1 MISRRQIL
9 SRAGMGIGSLALASL
24 LSDQKLLAAES
35 LASPH
40 FNPTAKSVILLFMGG
55 GVSHVYT
62 FDPKPALSKLDSQP
76 CPESISK
83 NIPAM
88 HRVQL
93 KSLFGSPWKFKQYG
107 QCGMPISELFPN
119 VA

>member
-1 MISRRQIL
+1 MITRRQML

-24 LSDQKLLAAES
+24 MSEEKVLAADS
-35 LASPH
+35 LSSPH
-40 FNPTAKSVILLFMGG
+40 FNPKAKSVIVLFMGG
-55 GVSHVYT
+55 GVSHVDT
-62 FDPKPALSKLDSQP
+62 FDPKSALTKLDSQP

-93 KSLFGSPWKFKQYG
+93 KSLFASPWKFKQSG
-107 QCGMPISELFPN
+107 QCGMPISDPFP
-119 VA
+119 